1 MGARCQIPSTRR
13 TACRNPHI
21 IYKQLITGAESFYN
35 QLSHGRR
42 LAALR
47 GRNYGGRLLLPGE
60 LERNCLVVSQSHGL
74 ARGNVSLEICFD
86 GIGRSRRKLEAAVRC
101 RALVPIYFHV
111 RTRRQTLDVENKKVR
126 SRKKVNNSW
135 DHQNRKEQ
143 QHRNDPGNEQQLTWI
158 P

>member
-1 MGARCQIPSTRR
+1 MGAWCQIPSTRP
-13 TACRNPHI
+13 TARRNPHI
-21 IYKQLITGAESFYN
+21 IYKQLITGTESFYN
-35 QLSHGRR
+35 QLSQSRR

-47 GRNYGGRLLLPGE
+47 GSNCGRRLRLLLPGE
-60 LERNCLVVSQSHGL
+60 LDRNCLVVFQSHGL

-101 RALVPIYFHV
+101 DALVLIYFHV

-135 DHQNRKEQ
+135 DH
-143 QHRNDPGNEQQLTWI
+143 
-158 P
+158 